1 MSAIVVGGAGFL
13 GSTLVDH
20 LVRRRERVIV
30 VDNLST
36 GELSNLESAISSGLS
51 TFVYADLTANIA
63 AAIRGLQCVATNGD
77 EELYGLMEPVA
88 AALDLAERVGA
99 RFVAV
104 ASGGT
109 QALSGRVPTVP
120 FRVAT
125 IGASFGP
132 RMSAGSSFFLHAL
145 FAAVA
150 LGDPLPVRGL
160 EDRRL
165 RLSYSKEIAARLRD
179 AAEGLRGGRDDVVT
193 SASDAV
199 LTVGE
204 LCALLGRLVNR
215 RFATCPPAYVDVLGE
230 EPEWDERS
238 VASGPMQRERLIS
251 ALGRTYQW
259 YRANAERLAV
269 AGHRTA

>member
-36 GELSNLESAISSGLS
+36 GELSNLEAAISSGLS
-51 TFVYADLTANIA
+51 TFVYADVTANIA
-63 AAIRGLQCVATNGD
+63 AAIRGLECVATNGND
-77 EELYGLMEPVA
+77 DLYCLMEPA
-88 AALDLAERVGA
+88 GSALDLAERVGA
-99 RFVAV
+99 RFVTV
-104 ASGGT
+104 ASSGT
-109 QALSGRVPTVP
+109 PACTGRVPKVP
-120 FRVAT
+120 ARVAR

-132 RMSAGSSFFLHAL
+132 RMSADSSRFLHAL
-145 FAAVA
+145 FAAMA

-160 EDRRL
+160 EDRSL
-165 RLSYSKEIAARLRD
+165 RLSYSKEIAATLRD
-179 AAEGLRGGRDDVVT
+179 AAEGLRRGRDDVVT
-193 SASDAV
+193 NASDAV

-204 LCALLGRLVNR
+204 LCALLGSLVNR
-215 RFATCPPAYVDVLGE
+215 RFATCPPAFVDVLGE
-230 EPEWDERS
+230 DAERDDRA
-238 VASGPMQRERLIS
+238 VASGPAHRERLIS

-259 YRANAERLAV
+259 YRANSARLAV